1 MAEKEK
7 QGALIEPQPVERAE
21 LEAFKAEVSD
31 GMSRI
36 MERLD
41 QLAQVEAG
49 RGRPS
54 RAQEMSG
61 QASVHESYA
70 DAWEDPSLLDNPA
83 LRARP
88 GYAQMWIRTAIAGEA
103 DGSNVARMFNR
114 GWRPRLASTLPE
126 EIRGSCTVKFEDSE
140 VIGWRGTILCE
151 MPEAQ
156 ARRMAQGANVMADQL
171 MRAVDEDL
179 RRVHEGGQRGFGAP
193 VFTARHRTVEQ
204 GARPAPVD

>member
-1 MAEKEK
+1 MAEK
-7 QGALIEPQPVERAE
+7 QQQTTLMEPVDRTE

-31 GMSRI
+31 GMAAI
-36 MERLD
+36 MERLE
-41 QLAQVEAG
+41 QLAQIDAG

-54 RAQEMSG
+54 REQEMAG
-61 QASVHESYA
+61 RAAVHEAYG
-70 DAWEDPSLLDNPA
+70 DVWEDPSLLDNPA

-88 GYAQMWIRTAIAGEA
+88 GYAQMWIRTAIAGEP

-114 GWRPRLASTLPE
+114 GWRPRLSSTLPE
-126 EIRGSCTVKFEDSE
+126 EIRGSCTVDFENHQ

-156 ARRMAQGANVMADQL
+156 ARRIAVGSEVMADQL

-179 RRVHEGGQRGFGAP
+179 RRVHEGGQRAFGAP
-193 VFTARHRTVEQ
+193 SFTARHRTVEQ